1 MTTDKERMI
10 EEITAEWGIRY
21 GMLDFFA
28 EIDPES
34 LKGAYGQITSDSTEV
49 GLIDRKTRR
58 FLIITAMIAE
68 HAEAHHLQVNMRAGV
83 DSGATAEEMLEVIN
97 ILEPWVGYVARNKA
111 LEAWRQTFRP
121 DIPTI
126 NRVIEAK

>member
-1 MTTDKERMI
+1 MTTDKERMLA
-10 EEITAEWGIRY
+10 EITSQWGIRY

-28 EIDPES
+28 EIDPEA

-49 GLIDRKTRR
+49 GLLDRKTKR
-58 FLIITAMIAE
+58 FLIITAMIGQKAE
-68 HAEAHHLQVNMRAGV
+68 VHHLQVNMRAAV
-83 DSGATAEEMLEVIN
+83 DAGTTAEEMLEVIN
-97 ILEPWVGYVARNKA
+97 ILEPWVGFVARNMA
-111 LEAWRQTFRP
+111 MEAWRATFRP